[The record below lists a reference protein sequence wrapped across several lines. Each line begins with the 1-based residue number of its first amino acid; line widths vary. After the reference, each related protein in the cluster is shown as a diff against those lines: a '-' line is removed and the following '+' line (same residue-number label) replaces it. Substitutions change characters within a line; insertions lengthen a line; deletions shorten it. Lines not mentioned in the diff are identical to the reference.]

1 MPKAGSAKIGMR
13 KHGVSGHAGKSPK
26 ARHAMR
32 REAEA
37 NEIMDRSAIK
47 KPKSTVR
54 ELPGEGP

>member
-1 MPKAGSAKIGMR
+1 MPKTGSARIGTR

-37 NEIMDRSAIK
+37 SAIK
-47 KPKSTVR
+47 EPKSTVR
-54 ELPGEGP
+54 ELFGEGP